1 MMQIGQSYRKSPPEG
16 EYDGIIVGSGV
27 GGLAAAALLAKHA
40 GKRVLVLERHYMPGG
55 FTHVFRRRGYE
66 WDVGVHYIGGVGDRR
81 SGTFRL
87 FDHITDGSLKW
98 APMGDV
104 YDRIILGDNA
114 YDYVAGP
121 GNFASRMKQYF
132 PGEEGAIDS
141 YLQLTKAA
149 KKWTGL
155 FFAEKAVPGMVSA
168 LAGGLMRAPFLR
180 HARRTT
186 KAVLDE
192 LTDNVELKG
201 VLTGQFGDYGLPP
214 SQSSFGMHALLTRHY
229 MRGGYYP
236 VGGSSVM
243 AAAIAPLIEAT
254 GGEVHFQADVDEIL
268 IRNGRAV
275 GVRMVDGREITAPI
289 VVSDAGVHNT
299 FLRLLPEGVS
309 RSGSI
314 GKATEVPY
322 SVAHLCL
329 YVGFKQTADELGLP
343 KTNLWIYPGPDHDAN
358 VEAFL
363 ADPEAPLPVVYVSFP
378 AAKDPSFEEKHPG
391 RATVELITLAPYDRF
406 APWAGTQWRKRG
418 DEYEALKARLADRM
432 LAALDKQ
439 MPGLR
444 DKIDYMEV
452 STPLSTKHF
461 SGYEHGE
468 IYGLDH
474 SPARFLNR
482 SLKPRTAIP
491 GLYLTGQDVVSCG
504 VAGAV
509 AGGYLAA
516 STILGKNLLKAAQ

>member
-1 MMQIGQSYRKSPPEG
+1 MLGRSTG
-16 EYDGIIVGSGV
+16 VGSWLTPKPALTKEGRGV
-27 GGLAAAALLAKHA
+27 
-40 GKRVLVLERHYMPGG
+40 ER
-55 FTHVFRRRGYE
+55 
-66 WDVGVHYIGGVGDRR
+66 
-81 SGTFRL
+81 
-87 FDHITDGSLKW
+87 
-98 APMGDV
+98 
-104 YDRIILGDNA
+104 
-114 YDYVAGP
+114 
-121 GNFASRMKQYF
+121 
-132 PGEEGAIDS
+132 PGEERAIDR

-322 SVAHLCL
+322 SVAHLC
-329 YVGFKQTADELGLP
+329 VQTLHP
-343 KTNLWIYPGPDHDAN
+343 KL
-358 VEAFL
+358 V
-363 ADPEAPLPVVYVSFP
+363 
-378 AAKDPSFEEKHPG
+378 
-391 RATVELITLAPYDRF
+391 
-406 APWAGTQWRKRG
+406 
-418 DEYEALKARLADRM
+418 ALFH
-432 LAALDKQ
+432 LAA
-439 MPGLR
+439 
-444 DKIDYMEV
+444 
-452 STPLSTKHF
+452 T
-461 SGYEHGE
+461 
-468 IYGLDH
+468 
-474 SPARFLNR
+474 
-482 SLKPRTAIP
+482 
-491 GLYLTGQDVVSCG
+491 
-504 VAGAV
+504 
-509 AGGYLAA
+509 
-516 STILGKNLLKAAQ
+516 